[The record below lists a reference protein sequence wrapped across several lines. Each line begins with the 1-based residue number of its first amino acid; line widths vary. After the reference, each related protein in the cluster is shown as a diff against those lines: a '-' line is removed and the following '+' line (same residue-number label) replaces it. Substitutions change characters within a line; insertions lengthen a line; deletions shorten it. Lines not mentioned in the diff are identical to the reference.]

1 MMNWPPGAAGIAPK
15 EGPSVPYRRY
25 EKGLL
30 RKDGKPG
37 FNTPTGKVELYATRY
52 EEWGLDPLPYFQE
65 ASGEPGF
72 HS

>member
-1 MMNWPPGAAGIAPK
+1 MAPK

-52 EEWGLDPLPYFQE
+52 EEWGLDPLPYFE
-65 ASGEPGF
+65 EPPEEPGF